1 MQVNGKWSKYMVLM
15 IWNTLWVELLKLD
28 PKQWYWERPVGLL
41 QNHQMEMV
49 VRYYTILALVE
60 IPFIKNSN
68 WVEAPG

>member
-41 QNHQMEMV
+41 HNHQMEMV
-49 VRYYTILALVE
+49 VRYSTILALVE